1 MRVLKYLF
9 ISLVLALGMS
19 FRADAVSDKMQEIK
33 YIPEDAVQVAN
44 GYGWTVYQKVTER
57 TEMYDASILY
67 LENDV
72 TNKRYILLQTRGDK
86 QNGTEISIKASNSF
100 AYGKDEY
107 REKSAATYEYGYIQA
122 VEQVFILAPD
132 KIMVSGVPDCRNDYH
147 YVIDLTSYTAVHIP
161 AYNSFQNR
169 TSKINGKLYLEFST
183 TDYSSG
189 YREDILVLYDLE
201 GNRLQ

>member
-1 MRVLKYLF
+1 MRSLKYLF

-33 YIPEDAVQVAN
+33 YIPEDSEQVAN

-72 TNKRYILLQTRGDK
+72 TN
-86 QNGTEISIKASNSF
+86 E
-100 AYGKDEY
+100 
-107 REKSAATYEYGYIQA
+107 
-122 VEQVFILAPD
+122 
-132 KIMVSGVPDCRNDYH
+132 
-147 YVIDLTSYTAVHIP
+147 TSYTAVHIP

-183 TDYSSG
+183 ADYSSG